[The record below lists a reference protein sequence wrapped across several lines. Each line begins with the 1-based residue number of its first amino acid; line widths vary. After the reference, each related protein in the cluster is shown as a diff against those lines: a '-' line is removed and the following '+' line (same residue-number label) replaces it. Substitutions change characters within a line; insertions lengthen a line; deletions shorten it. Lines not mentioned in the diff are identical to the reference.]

1 MNILFAMERRVDAGS
16 IHALV
21 NYARAG
27 RKLGHRIVLYG
38 NPDPN
43 FPEVPF
49 STDLAGIDFV
59 VFVFES
65 RLGWISGLHLAR
77 LLTAIPRSRRAI
89 VDADGM
95 YNPLLLHEDYD
106 RNHGSERERQDWLA
120 AYEALTDRIFQPTPR
135 PQRRGV
141 SPLPF
146 YGYDARAVAAEGV
159 AKRVDIM
166 YLGHNWWRWREVGER
181 LLPALEQVRDRF
193 DDICFVGQWW
203 DAPPAW
209 AAQIGQQ
216 DAFCVDPD
224 RLRALRVRTLPAVP
238 YRDVVA
244 TMSTARINIMTQ
256 RPLFRR
262 LRLLTSKY
270 FEVFQA
276 DTIPLVMLEHGHA
289 AEVYGLAGRE
299 LALCDDIAGKLRDV
313 AARPAAYR
321 EYAAA
326 VREHL
331 AAHHS
336 YERRVE
342 ELVGSL
348 AGDLPAARTAV
359 S

>member
-27 RKLGHRIVLYG
+27 RKLGHRIALYG
-38 NPDPN
+38 NPDPD

-65 RLGWISGLHLAR
+65 RLGWISGLHLTR
-77 LLTAIPRSRRAI
+77 LLTAIPRSRR
-89 VDADGM
+89 VVFDADGM

-106 RNHGSERERQDWLA
+106 RNHGSERERQGWLA
-120 AYEALTDRIFQPTPR
+120 AYESLADRIFQPTLR

-146 YGYDARAVAAEGV
+146 YGYDARAVAAEGL

-166 YLGHNWWRWREVGER
+166 YLGHNWWRWREVSER

-193 DDICFVGQWW
+193 GDICFVGLWW

-224 RLRALRVRTLPAVP
+224 RLRALRVRTVPAVP

-276 DTIPLVMLEHGHA
+276 DTIPLVMLDPEHA
-289 AEVYGLAGRE
+289 AEVYGPAGRE
-299 LALCDDIAGKLRDV
+299 LALHNDIADKLADV
-313 AARPAAYR
+313 LARPAAYR
-321 EYAAA
+321 TCVTA
-326 VREHL
+326 VRRHL
-331 AAHHS
+331 ATHHS
-336 YERRVE
+336 YERRVQD
-342 ELVGSL
+342 LVAALTGDVL
-348 AGDLPAARTAV
+348 AAPAG
-359 S
+359 